1 MKTKS
6 ILFASCVAAI
16 TLSASVPWPEAMVA
30 GAEVAAEVV
39 EGAGLVVEVLE
50 GAASAVVR
58 DSVE

>member
-1 MKTKS
+1 
-6 ILFASCVAAI
+6 
-16 TLSASVPWPEAMVA
+16 MVA

>member
-1 MKTKS
+1 M
-6 ILFASCVAAI
+6 
-16 TLSASVPWPEAMVA
+16 A